1 MLRAACV
8 GGEFEKEE
16 IHVYVW
22 LSPFAVTES
31 VTILLISYTPMQ
43 NKKLKKNKK
52 RLPFGMSLFCLASY
66 LVLVFSSCACLGLT
80 A

>member
-1 MLRAACV
+1 MEICSVLRAACV
-8 GGEFEKEE
+8 GGELEKEE

-43 NKKLKKNKK
+43 NKKLKKKK
-52 RLPFGMSLFCLASY
+52 RKEKAPLWYVSFLSPLIFSPCL
-66 LVLVFSSCACLGLT
+66 
-80 A
+80 

>member
-43 NKKLKKNKK
+43 NKKLKKKQEK
-52 RLPFGMSLFCLASY
+52 TPLWYVSFLSRLIFSPCL
-66 LVLVFSSCACLGLT
+66 
-80 A
+80 